1 MELRDLITY
10 LIRYVVLFSFSV
22 SIVVFV
28 IKSVRDDLYEN
39 TIRNRH
45 RITDFLRYK
54 SLTFNLFQNK
64 NGYVLLFISIFLIT
78 PSIVI
83 LIMYIIDK
91 LRISYMVC
99 NYYK

>member
-10 LIRYVVLFSFSV
+10 LIRYVVLFSFS
-22 SIVVFV
+22 IFIITFV
-28 IKSVRDDLYEN
+28 IKSMRDDLHEN
-39 TIRNRH
+39 TIRNRYK
-45 RITDFLRYK
+45 ITDFLRYK

-64 NGYVLLFISIFLIT
+64 YGYELLFISIFLIT

-91 LRISYMVC
+91 LRISYMVF